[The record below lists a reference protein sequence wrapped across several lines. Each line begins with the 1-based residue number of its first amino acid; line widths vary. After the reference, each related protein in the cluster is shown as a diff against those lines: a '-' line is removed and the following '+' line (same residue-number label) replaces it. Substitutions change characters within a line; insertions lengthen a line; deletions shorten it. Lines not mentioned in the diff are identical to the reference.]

1 MEGIIIYN
9 KEKTENIMLSLR
21 SAIQK
26 KNEERANQLLFELM
40 QRVHADKLIHVFRLG
55 AEFEAI
61 QSNAVAQ
68 EGYLRGI
75 LQLKPTDETA
85 KR

>member
-1 MEGIIIYN
+1 VEGIIIYN
-9 KEKTENIMLSLR
+9 KEKTENIMLTLR

-40 QRVHADKLIHVFRLG
+40 QRVHADKLIDVFRLG